1 MRGKERRQSTA
12 VRRMDNNFGYDQ
24 RPQQKEPQKGKYFL
38 GGLAAG
44 LGVALF
50 ISAIVFIFVA
60 VGKIMSTDYSEP
72 VAGKDSDSQVESDAN
87 QAVTDALV
95 QKMELVEQVIDR
107 YFYQEETDK
116 QAMVDSILK
125 GMVSSLGDPYSEYY
139 TAEELQETL
148 EEIQGSYYGIGCYVA
163 MDTEKQMAKISGIIE
178 GAPASEVD
186 IRVDDYIYAV
196 ECQDTYGMSLTEV
209 VSLIKGPEGTKV
221 NITFYRDG
229 EYVDVEVERR
239 KVKTISVNQEM
250 FEDGMAYIQITE
262 FDESTI
268 DDFTDALAVSKGSG
282 MKGLII
288 DLRANPGGSL
298 NAVLEIAR
306 RLLPEGLICYTEDR
320 DGNRKEYY
328 CDGKRELKVPLVVLI
343 DGNSA
348 SASEILAG
356 AIKDYKLG
364 TLVGTTTF
372 GKGIVQQ
379 PITLSDGSAVKLTIS
394 TYFTPNGNNVHGV
407 GIEPDIVYE
416 FDGDRYYSEEA
427 YDNQLEKAKEV
438 LAQLIKN
445 Q

>member
-1 MRGKERRQSTA
+1 
-12 VRRMDNNFGYDQ
+12 MDNNFEYY
-24 RPQQKEPQKGKYFL
+24 QQPSGPKPQKGKYFL

-44 LGVALF
+44 LGMAIL
-50 ISAIVFIFVA
+50 ISAILFIIVA
-60 VGKIMSTDYSEP
+60 IGKIANADYSEP
-72 VAGKDSDSQVESDAN
+72 VAGREPGSAADNSPEGV
-87 QAVTDALV
+87 AVTEELIE
-95 QKMELVEQVIDR
+95 KMELIEQVIDR
-107 YFYQEETDK
+107 YYYQEETDK
-116 QAMVDSILK
+116 QAMVDSIFK

-148 EEIQGSYYGIGCYVA
+148 EGIQGIYYGIGCYVA
-163 MDTEKQMAKISGIIE
+163 MDTDKNMAKISGIID

-196 ECQDTYGMSLTEV
+196 EGQETYGMTLNEV

-221 NITFYRDG
+221 LITFYRDG

-239 KVKTISVNQEM
+239 KVKTITVNQEM

-268 DDFTDALAVSKGSG
+268 DDFTEALAVSRGSG
-282 MKGLII
+282 MKGLIL

-298 NAVLEIAR
+298 NAVVEIAR
-306 RLLPEGLICYTEDR
+306 RILPKGLIVYTEDR
-320 DGNRKEYY
+320 EGNRKEYP
-328 CDGKRELKVPLVVLI
+328 CDGTRKLDVPLVVLI

-364 TLVGTTTF
+364 TLIGTTTY

-394 TYFTPNGNNVHGV
+394 TYYTPNGINIHGTGV
-407 GIEPDIVYE
+407 EPDIVYE
-416 FDGDRYYSEEA
+416 FDGERYYSEEE

-438 LAQLIKN
+438 LAGMIQK
-445 Q
+445 